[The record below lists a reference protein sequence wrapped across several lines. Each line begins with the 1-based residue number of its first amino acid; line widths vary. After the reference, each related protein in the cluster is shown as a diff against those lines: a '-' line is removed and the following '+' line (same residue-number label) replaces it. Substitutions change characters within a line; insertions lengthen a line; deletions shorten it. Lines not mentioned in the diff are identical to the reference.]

1 MRASAE
7 GVYPRNRKPPLAG
20 SQSGI
25 TQSTSQTKGV
35 FGLAHQAANQRRML
49 AKSGKPEG
57 ASSLSSLPHMGS
69 QGTANNQNQSARS
82 NAGAERPGFQP
93 GVSAIRAQILAEMQ
107 PPPKDED

>member
-25 TQSTSQTKGV
+25 TQSTSQAKGV

-69 QGTANNQNQSARS
+69 KGTAASVNNQNQSARS
-82 NAGAERPGFQP
+82 NAGAERPGF
-93 GVSAIRAQILAEMQ
+93 
-107 PPPKDED
+107 